1 MIFKKGGFRRRERN
15 VAESVKQPDAGK
27 IKKIAIT
34 DLKPGMVISGYVCD
48 WGGDP
53 AHWGRKTIRRQE
65 EITKIQENG
74 IEEVY
79 IDTAMGMDVA
89 DAPTLLE
96 VKKQAKEEIEKI
108 GAQRP
113 PPPQPV
119 APKTH
124 SMQSELAN
132 ARKVTDRA
140 RQVVADVLVDVRLGK
155 QMALGPVREA
165 VEGMAESA
173 FSNLGAILSLSL
185 IKRKDEY
192 TFMHS
197 VNVGVFLMSFCHT
210 LGMEKELVI
219 QAGIGGML
227 HDAGKMK
234 VPLEILNSP
243 NKLTD
248 AEFDTMKAH
257 PRFSGEILR
266 ETEGITP
273 LSIQIAEQHHERFNG
288 SGYPG
293 KLAGDKIGLFGQM
306 AAIVDVY
313 DAITSNRSYHKG
325 MASHEALEKMYEWCK
340 HHFDLALF
348 QQFVQCVGIYPVGSL
363 VRLENGQVGVVIE
376 NHRES
381 LLLPVVRLILDSKRK
396 SPIPPKTVDLLTVAD
411 QQAFRICGHESPTTW
426 GIDPKKYM
434 PQPELYR

>member
-1 MIFKKGGFRRRERN
+1 MPASTTQSDLK
-15 VAESVKQPDAGK
+15 S
-27 IKKIAIT
+27 IKKISVS

-53 AHWGRKTIRRQE
+53 AHWGRKTIRQTE
-65 EITKIQENG
+65 EIAKIRENG

-79 IDTAMGMDVA
+79 IDTSVGLDVA

-96 VKKQAKEEIEKI
+96 VKATVGREIKKI
-108 GAQRP
+108 GQQRETP
-113 PPPQPV
+113 ASPPV
-119 APKTH
+119 ARNV
-124 SMQSELAN
+124 SMQDELAN
-132 ARKVTDRA
+132 ARKVTDHA
-140 RQVVADVLVDVRLGK
+140 RQVVADVLTDVRLGK
-155 QMALGPVREA
+155 QLELEPVKEA
-165 VEGMAESA
+165 VERMAESA
-173 FSNLGAILSLSL
+173 FNNPGAILSLSL

-197 VNVGVFLMSFCHT
+197 VNVGVFLMSYCHT
-210 LGMEKELVI
+210 MGMDREQVI
-219 QAGIGGML
+219 LAGIGGML
-227 HDAGKMK
+227 HDTGKMR
-234 VPLEILNSP
+234 VPIEIINSP

-266 ETEGITP
+266 ETPGISP
-273 LSIQIAEQHHERFNG
+273 LSIEVAEQHHERFNG
-288 SGYPG
+288 SGYPR
-293 KLAGDKIGLFGQM
+293 KLVGAEIGLFGQM

-313 DAITSNRSYHKG
+313 DAITSNRSYHQG

-363 VRLENGQVGVVIE
+363 VRLENDQVGVVVE
-376 NHRES
+376 NHREA
-381 LLLPVVRLILDSKRK
+381 LLLPVVRVILDAKRK
-396 SPIPPKTVDLLTVAD
+396 CAIQPTTVDLLTVAD
-411 QQAFRICGHESPTTW
+411 RRGYRILNHESATKW

-434 PQPELYR
+434 PRPELYR